1 MNIRMKKYIA
11 PQMVILEM
19 ETTTVIAA
27 SGDGK
32 MGVYDQT
39 SDLQLES
46 RNRGEAWSDYE
57 SR

>member
-1 MNIRMKKYIA
+1 MNIRMKKYLA

-27 SGDGK
+27 SDGQI
-32 MGVYDQT
+32 GVYSDQS

>member
-11 PQMVILEM
+11 PQMTILEM

-27 SGDGK
+27 SNEMK
-32 MGVYDQT
+32 VYDQT
-39 SDLQLES
+39 SELQLEG